1 MCFFRNSKVHKNMKD
16 MKYLKPNFQN
26 EWQNAEKMP
35 EFHGMEKKE
44 WADFAAQGYQVKLNE
59 VINSIQNMDFC
70 DICPKKRA
78 IVQNQIANG
87 ELEIPVLAKLDEEKY
102 EVISGKTRICELLKK
117 NLNPP
122 VWIVDL
128 SSLMFL
134 VRPV

>member
-1 MCFFRNSKVHKNMKD
+1 MKD

-35 EFHGMEKKE
+35 EFQGMKKKE
-44 WADFAAQGYQVKLNE
+44 WADFAAQGYQTKLND
-59 VINSIQNMDFC
+59 VIDSIQKLDFC

-78 IVQNQIANG
+78 IVQGQIADG
-87 ELEIPVLAKLDEEKY
+87 ELEIPVLAKLDEDKY